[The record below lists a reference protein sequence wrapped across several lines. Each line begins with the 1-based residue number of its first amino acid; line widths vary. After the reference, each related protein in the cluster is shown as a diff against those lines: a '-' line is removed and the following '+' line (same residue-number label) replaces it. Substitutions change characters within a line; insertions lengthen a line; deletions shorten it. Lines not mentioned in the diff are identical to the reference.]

1 MAVIMTPA
9 NMLPIWPMAVKMAV
23 RLAISSGLLRLNLAT
38 IFSLCWLRPRSKDVY
53 GATVQTSFEETL
65 EESNNTKLSVC
76 LTGCGAHRQAGPNE
90 QRERQPEA
98 GRDFLD
104 N

>member
-1 MAVIMTPA
+1 
-9 NMLPIWPMAVKMAV
+9 
-23 RLAISSGLLRLNLAT
+23 
-38 IFSLCWLRPRSKDVY
+38 
-53 GATVQTSFEETL
+53 L